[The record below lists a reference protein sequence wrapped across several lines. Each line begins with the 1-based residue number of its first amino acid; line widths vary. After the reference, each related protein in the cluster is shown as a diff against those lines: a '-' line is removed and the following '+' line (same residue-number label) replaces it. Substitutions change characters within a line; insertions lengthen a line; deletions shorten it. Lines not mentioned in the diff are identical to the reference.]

1 MGARIMID
9 ATRFRQTIF
18 ALQKIRPEGRFTL
31 YEDGT
36 IDWDEDN
43 ITEKPTQAEIDTAID
58 EVLLEIPLKQLR
70 AKRDELITETDWWVL
85 PDRTPTEE
93 QLAYRQALRDIT
105 NTYTS
110 LDNVVW
116 PVPPGESN
124 GS

>member
-1 MGARIMID
+1 MGFSIMID
-9 ATRFRQTIF
+9 ATRFRHTIF

-85 PDRTPTEE
+85 PDRTPTDE
-93 QLAYRQALRDIT
+93 QLAYRQTLRDIT

-110 LDNVVW
+110 LDDVVW
-116 PVPPGESN
+116 PEKPV
-124 GS
+124 